1 MDSAAARDQLSTSLR
16 AASATDV
23 LAALRPDEE
32 DGPSMDR
39 AVLAS
44 RRSLFGGGHSKSGS
58 LQELLAKSLLAAA
71 ADDNG
76 DDDEKHDEELLL
88 VSSPD
93 LAAFL
98 QMGSQRPTRIVCSR
112 SALHHVSDEE
122 DDDEAASTPIV
133 TPSSRRRSPSSFTRA
148 HRLVPCSPPILIP
161 QNSLSWRSSDTQT
174 SSSGTGANGAIGGG
188 GSRDPV
194 TTPIATDYSRTQQ
207 EAQLWDEYWHYK
219 LSLEARESFE
229 NSTTRENGDQQ
240 STAKAAARKAQSI
253 ASMTSTEDTTRE
265 DEWTTMSDEDED
277 CHVFAMDD
285 L

>member
-1 MDSAAARDQLSTSLR
+1 MDSAAARHQLSTSLR
-16 AASATDV
+16 AAFATDT
-23 LAALRPDEE
+23 LAALRLE
-32 DGPSMDR
+32 DDGSMEH

-44 RRSLFGGGHSKSGS
+44 RRSVFGPTKSGS
-58 LQELLAKSLLAAA
+58 LQELLAKSLLTAA
-71 ADDNG
+71 ADD
-76 DDDEKHDEELLL
+76 DEGHEKELLL
-88 VSSPD
+88 VASPD

-98 QMGSQRPTRIVCSR
+98 QMDSQRPTRIICSR
-112 SALHHVSDEE
+112 NALRHVSDDD
-122 DDDEAASTPIV
+122 DDDEEAATP
-133 TPSSRRRSPSSFTRA
+133 PPRRRSPSSFTHA

-161 QNSLSWRSSDTQT
+161 QNNLSWRSSDTQT
-174 SSSGTGANGAIGGG
+174 SSSGTVAGGAIGGG
-188 GSRDPV
+188 GSRDPI

-229 NSTTRENGDQQ
+229 NNTSRDNGEQQ
-240 STAKAAARKAQSI
+240 TTAKAEALARKAQSI